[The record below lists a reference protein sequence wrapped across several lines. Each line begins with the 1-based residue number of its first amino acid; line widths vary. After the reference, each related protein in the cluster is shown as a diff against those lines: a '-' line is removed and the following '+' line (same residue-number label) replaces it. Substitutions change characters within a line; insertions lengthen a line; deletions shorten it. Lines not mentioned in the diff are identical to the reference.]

1 MSDARPGVGPEP
13 IARPNAQFGCRVRP
27 RARRANS
34 QLNFCAP
41 FFRKRAGEP
50 LLSCCRSSAW
60 RCRPPRFQQARQH
73 QVPHVGCRP
82 AAVLGTDH
90 VPVTELVWQVTPRRT
105 CPRDHKDAVQNLAVI
120 QWQTVPLRMVLDQER
135 FVDPPPHRGRPSM
148 LVP

>member
-1 MSDARPGVGPEP
+1 MSDAWPGVGRKP
-13 IARPNAQFGCRVRP
+13 IARPNARFGCRVRP

-50 LLSCCRSSAW
+50 FLSCCRSSAW
-60 RCRPPRFQQARQH
+60 WCRPPRFQQARQH

-82 AAVLGTDH
+82 AAVLATDH
-90 VPVTELVWQVTPRRT
+90 VPVAELVWQVTPRRT
-105 CPRDHKDAVQNLAVI
+105 RPRDQKRCRPEPCSDPVADGRPI
-120 QWQTVPLRMVLDQER
+120 EWFSIRTVCG
-135 FVDPPPHRGRPSM
+135 PPHRGRPSM